1 VLHAVARGHI
11 IKAFFWVAES
21 YNNGILLLIYKG
33 WSLMKIK
40 RYFTTKGHRVI
51 TIGPDET
58 VKAALQKLVDNN
70 IGALPV
76 CDATGQLVGI
86 ISERDI
92 LKECLN
98 QNESIDVTKIKE
110 VMSTQV
116 AVATP
121 DDDLNYATSVMKQ
134 KNVRHLPVV
143 VNSKI
148 DGMISMRD
156 IVNSRLQDVE
166 AEIRYEGL
174 LHHRSR
180 RPLI

>member
-1 VLHAVARGHI
+1 
-11 IKAFFWVAES
+11 
-21 YNNGILLLIYKG
+21 
-33 WSLMKIK
+33 MKIREYLK
-40 RYFTTKGHRVI
+40 TKGNRVI

-58 VKAALQKLVDNN
+58 VKAALKKLVENN

-76 CDATGQLVGI
+76 CDTTGQLVGI

-98 QNESIDVTKIKE
+98 RIESIDAASIRE
-110 VMSTQV
+110 VMTRQV

-143 VNSKI
+143 ANSKI

-156 IVNSRLQDVE
+156 IVNSRLKEVE

-174 LHHRSR
+174 LHHRPR
-180 RPLI
+180 RPLV

>member
-1 VLHAVARGHI
+1 V
-11 IKAFFWVAES
+11 
-21 YNNGILLLIYKG
+21 
-33 WSLMKIK
+33 KIK
-40 RYFTTKGHRVI
+40 EYLKTKGNRII
-51 TIGPDET
+51 TIGPDE
-58 VKAALQKLVDNN
+58 VIKAALKKLVDNN

-76 CDATGQLVGI
+76 CDTSGQLVGI

-98 QNESIDVTKIKE
+98 RSELIDTTKIQD
-110 VMSTQV
+110 VMTRQV

-156 IVNSRLQDVE
+156 IVNSRLQEVE

-174 LHHRSR
+174 LHHRPR
-180 RPLI
+180 RPLL

>member
-1 VLHAVARGHI
+1 
-11 IKAFFWVAES
+11 
-21 YNNGILLLIYKG
+21 
-33 WSLMKIK
+33 MKIK
-40 RYFTTKGHRVI
+40 EYFKTKGNRVI
-51 TIGPDET
+51 TIGPNET
-58 VKAALQKLVDNN
+58 VKAALRKLVDNN

-76 CDATGQLVGI
+76 CDTNGQLVGI
-86 ISERDI
+86 ISERDV

-98 QNESIDVTKIKE
+98 RGESIDTKKIQE
-110 VMSTQV
+110 VMIRHV

>member
-1 VLHAVARGHI
+1 V
-11 IKAFFWVAES
+11 
-21 YNNGILLLIYKG
+21 
-33 WSLMKIK
+33 KIK
-40 RYFTTKGHRVI
+40 EYLKTKGNQVI
-51 TIGPDET
+51 TIGPDE
-58 VKAALQKLVDNN
+58 VIKAALKKLVDNN

-76 CDATGQLVGI
+76 CDATGLLVGI

-98 QNESIDVTKIKE
+98 RSESIDTIKIQD
-110 VMSTQV
+110 VMTRQV

-174 LHHRSR
+174 LHHRPR
-180 RPLI
+180 RPLV

>member
-1 VLHAVARGHI
+1 
-11 IKAFFWVAES
+11 
-21 YNNGILLLIYKG
+21 
-33 WSLMKIK
+33 MKIK

-58 VKAALQKLVDNN
+58 VKAAIKKLVDNN

>member
-1 VLHAVARGHI
+1 
-11 IKAFFWVAES
+11 
-21 YNNGILLLIYKG
+21 
-33 WSLMKIK
+33 MKIK
-40 RYFTTKGHRVI
+40 EFLKTKGNRLI
-51 TIGPDET
+51 TISPDGT
-58 VKAALQKLVDNN
+58 IKNALKKLVDNN

-76 CDATGQLVGI
+76 CDSTGNLVGI
-86 ISERDI
+86 ISERDM

-98 QNESIDVTKIKE
+98 RGESIDTTKVQDI
-110 VMSTQV
+110 MIRSV

-143 VNSKI
+143 VDSKVN
-148 DGMISMRD
+148 GMISMRD
-156 IVNSRLQDVE
+156 IVNSRLKEVE

-174 LHHRSR
+174 MHHRHN

>member
-1 VLHAVARGHI
+1 
-11 IKAFFWVAES
+11 
-21 YNNGILLLIYKG
+21 
-33 WSLMKIK
+33 MKIK
-40 RYFTTKGHRVI
+40 EFLKPRGNRVI
-51 TIGPDET
+51 TVGQDET
-58 VKAALQKLVDNN
+58 VKAALKKLVDNN

-76 CDATGQLVGI
+76 CDTNGQLVGI

-92 LKECLN
+92 LKECLDRSA
-98 QNESIDVTKIKE
+98 SIDTTKIQE
-110 VMSTQV
+110 VMTRQV

-143 VNSKI
+143 VDSKI

-156 IVNSRLQDVE
+156 IVNTRLQEVE

-174 LHHRSR
+174 LHHRTR

>member
-1 VLHAVARGHI
+1 
-11 IKAFFWVAES
+11 
-21 YNNGILLLIYKG
+21 
-33 WSLMKIK
+33 MKIK
-40 RYFTTKGHRVI
+40 EYFTTKGHRVI
-51 TIGPDET
+51 TIGPDDT
-58 VKAALQKLVDNN
+58 VRDALQKLVDNN

-76 CDATGQLVGI
+76 CDTTGQLVGI

-98 QNESIDVTKIKE
+98 RSDSIDTTKIQE
-110 VMSTQV
+110 VMSRQV

-134 KNVRHLPVV
+134 KNIRHLPVV

-174 LHHRSR
+174 LHRRPR

>member
-1 VLHAVARGHI
+1 
-11 IKAFFWVAES
+11 
-21 YNNGILLLIYKG
+21 
-33 WSLMKIK
+33 MKIK
-40 RYFTTKGHRVI
+40 EYFTTKGHRVI
-51 TIGPDET
+51 TIGPDDT
-58 VKAALQKLVDNN
+58 VRDALQKLVDNN

-76 CDATGQLVGI
+76 CDAAGQLVGI

-98 QNESIDVTKIKE
+98 QSDSIDTTKIQE
-110 VMSTQV
+110 VMSRQV

-121 DDDLNYATSVMKQ
+121 DDDLDYATSVMKQ
-134 KNVRHLPVV
+134 KNIRHLPVV

-174 LHHRSR
+174 LHRRPR

>member
-1 VLHAVARGHI
+1 
-11 IKAFFWVAES
+11 
-21 YNNGILLLIYKG
+21 
-33 WSLMKIK
+33 MKIK
-40 RYFTTKGHRVI
+40 EFFITKGHRVI

-58 VKAALQKLVDNN
+58 VKAALKKLVDNN

-76 CDATGQLVGI
+76 CDTTGQLVGI

-98 QNESIDVTKIKE
+98 RSESIDATKIQD
-110 VMSTQV
+110 VMIRQV

-121 DDDLNYATSVMKQ
+121 DDDLDYATSVMKQ

-156 IVNSRLQDVE
+156 IVNSRLKEVE

-174 LHHRSR
+174 LHHRPR